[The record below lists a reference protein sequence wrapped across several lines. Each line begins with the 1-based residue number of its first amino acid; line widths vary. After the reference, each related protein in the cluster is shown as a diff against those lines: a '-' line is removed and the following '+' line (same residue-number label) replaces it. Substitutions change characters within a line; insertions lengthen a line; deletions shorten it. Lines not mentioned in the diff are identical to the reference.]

1 MKSETLAPKRAV
13 IHLLSP
19 SQKMPPVSIR
29 MDERASQQTTE
40 EINIHEAKAR
50 VDMVKART
58 IQASRPL
65 TLA

>member
-1 MKSETLAPKRAV
+1 MKSETLTPKRAI

-19 SQKMPPVSIR
+19 SQKMHPVSIR

-40 EINIHEAKAR
+40 EINIDEAKAR
-50 VDMVKART
+50 VDMVKAGT
-58 IQASRPL
+58 VQALRPL

>member
-1 MKSETLAPKRAV
+1 MKSETLAPKRAI

-19 SQKMPPVSIR
+19 SQKMHPVSIR

-40 EINIHEAKAR
+40 ETNIDEAKAR
-50 VDMVKART
+50 VDVIRART
-58 IQASRPL
+58 IQASRSL

>member
-1 MKSETLAPKRAV
+1 MKSETLTPKRAI

-19 SQKMPPVSIR
+19 SQKMQPVSIR
-29 MDERASQQTTE
+29 MDEWPSQQTIG
-40 EINIHEAKAR
+40 EINIDEAKAR
-50 VDMVKART
+50 IGVIKAKT